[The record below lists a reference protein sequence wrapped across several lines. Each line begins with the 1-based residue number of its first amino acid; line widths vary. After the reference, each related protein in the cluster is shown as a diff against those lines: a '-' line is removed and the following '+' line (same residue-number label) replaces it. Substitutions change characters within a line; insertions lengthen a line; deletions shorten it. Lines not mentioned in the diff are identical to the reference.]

1 MMFQDKLDKIY
12 LTYLTDNLNN
22 LNNIF
27 VSPFDKE
34 QYNFQAN
41 TFHWTIT
48 GLHFDKGP
56 LRMWEQYLPWSCI
69 LYLPSLQI

>member
-22 LNNIF
+22 LNNIL
-27 VSPFDKE
+27 SPFDKE

-41 TFHWTIT
+41 TFH
-48 GLHFDKGP
+48 
-56 LRMWEQYLPWSCI
+56 
-69 LYLPSLQI
+69 

>member
-27 VSPFDKE
+27 GSPFDKE

-41 TFHWTIT
+41 TFH
-48 GLHFDKGP
+48 
-56 LRMWEQYLPWSCI
+56 
-69 LYLPSLQI
+69 